1 MCQEGN
7 LRVAP
12 GAFEVVETVGAIA
25 PARVMFLGTAPLFS
39 FGYDEMRQF
48 AVRSVA
54 AVKALAIPILALTT
68 TVHGAGYGRDSGESL
83 QQLVRGFM
91 EGLDGRDSPAIERI
105 IFVTNSEREERLL
118 SAALA
123 DIKSSGLGSPRMV
136 GSAVQ
141 DLKPA
146 GVKKHVFVAMPYADE
161 FENVYDFGIYPAVRN
176 CGFICE
182 KVDQSHFTGDILAR
196 IKHGLET
203 AAVVIADLTS
213 SRPNVYLE
221 VGYAWGRGTK
231 VIFLA
236 RKGEDLHFDVSTHK
250 CLYYG
255 KFSQLAK
262 DLEALLRGLEAS
274 GEI

>member
-1 MCQEGN
+1 
-7 LRVAP
+7 LATPIRV
-12 GAFEVVETVGAIA
+12 
-25 PARVMFLGTAPLFS
+25 
-39 FGYDEMRQF
+39 
-48 AVRSVA
+48 
-54 AVKALAIPILALTT
+54 LTT
-68 TVHGAGYGRDSGESL
+68 TVHGAGYGLDSVESL
-83 QQLVRGFM
+83 QQLVRGFV
-91 EGLDGRDSPAIERI
+91 EGLDRRDSPAIERI

-118 SAALA
+118 SGALA
-123 DIKSSGLGSPRMV
+123 DMRSSGVAAPGTA

-146 GVKKHVFVAMPYADE
+146 GAKKHVFVAMPYADE
-161 FENVYDFGIYPAVRN
+161 FENVYEFGIYPAVRN

-182 KVDQSHFTGDILAR
+182 KVNEAHFTGDILAR
-196 IKHGLET
+196 IKQGLAT
-203 AAVVIADLTS
+203 AAVVVADLTS

-250 CLYYG
+250 CIYYG
-255 KFSQLAK
+255 KFTQLAK